1 MNKLLT
7 IITLLF
13 VVALFAGED
22 RHFIQD
28 DDYFVNKEGDLG
40 NNTYIYVDIAKMI
53 EPASSSTKG
62 EAKFMTVPD
71 GNEVWSQ
78 YYWQSRPIEAEGEIK
93 LGTVII
99 CSEAS
104 ENSIYIAPR
113 NADES
118 RMNNRWFMAKVVD
131 LSQMYKGIVKV
142 SGGYDVSKEN
152 LRVLGKGGFTPV
164 KTSSASQSN
173 KTAVKKSVAVEQP
186 AVVQYNNGNTGSS
199 ANAGCGSLKIIKA
212 VYGSLNNQ
220 MEVKD
225 YLEEFC
231 KNGQI
236 TATATD
242 DFFNSSMDTDEDKNL
257 YIRYQTMA
265 GEFEVQVLQGES
277 VTIPSKSHKRLK

>member
-13 VVALFAGED
+13 TAALFAGED
-22 RHFIQD
+22 RHYIQD
-28 DDYFVNKEGDLG
+28 DDYFISRDRDLAG
-40 NNTYIYVDIAKMI
+40 NEWIYVEIAKMM
-53 EPASSSTKG
+53 EPASSGSKN
-62 EAKFMTVPD
+62 EAKFMTIP
-71 GNEVWSQ
+71 GGQEVWTQ
-78 YYWQSRPIEAEGEIK
+78 YYWQSRPVETEGEIK
-93 LGTVII
+93 LGTVVLS
-99 CSEAS
+99 SEAS
-104 ENSIYIAPR
+104 DNGIYIAPR
-113 NADES
+113 SADES
-118 RMNNRWFMAKVVD
+118 RIANRWFMAKVID

-142 SGGYDVSKEN
+142 SGGYDISREN

-164 KTSSASQSN
+164 KTGSASQTT
-173 KTAVKKSVAVEQP
+173 KTAVKKPAVVEQP
-186 AVVQYNNGNTGSS
+186 AVVQYNNSNSGSS
-199 ANAGCGSLKIIKA
+199 ANTGCGSLKIIKA

>member
-7 IITLLF
+7 IVMLLL
-13 VVALFAGED
+13 AATLFAGED

-28 DDYFVNKEGDLG
+28 DDYFISRDRDLSG
-40 NNTYIYVDIAKMI
+40 NEWIYVEIAKMM
-53 EPASSSTKG
+53 EPANSDTKG
-62 EAKFMTVPD
+62 EAKFMTVPG
-71 GNEVWSQ
+71 GNEVWTQ
-78 YYWQSRPIEAEGEIK
+78 YYWQSRPVQAEGEIK
-93 LGTVII
+93 LGTVVI
-99 CSEAS
+99 CSELS
-104 ENSIYIAPR
+104 DNSVYIAPR
-113 NADES
+113 NSDEA
-118 RMNNRWFMAKVVD
+118 RVNHAWFMAKVID
-131 LSQMYKGIVKV
+131 MSKLYKGVVKV
-142 SGGYDVSKEN
+142 SGGYDISREN

-164 KTSSASQSN
+164 KTGSAPQSST
-173 KTAVKKSVAVEQP
+173 TAVKKPAVAEQP
-186 AVVQYNNGNTGSS
+186 AVVQYNNNSSNANT
-199 ANAGCGSLKIIKA
+199 GCGSLKIIKA

-236 TATATD
+236 TATASD

>member
-7 IITLLF
+7 IIMLLLAA
-13 VVALFAGED
+13 ALFAGED

-28 DDYFVNKEGDLG
+28 DDYFINEDGDLG
-40 NNTYIYVDIAKMI
+40 NNTDIYVEIAKMI
-53 EPASSSTKG
+53 EPASASTKG
-62 EAKFMTVPD
+62 EAKFMTIPD

-78 YYWQSRPIEAEGEIK
+78 YYWQSRPVQSEGEIK

-99 CSEAS
+99 CSETS
-104 ENSIYIAPR
+104 ENSTYIAPR

-118 RMNNRWFMAKVVD
+118 RINNRWFMAKVVD

-142 SGGYDVSKEN
+142 SGGYDVSREN
-152 LRVLGKGGFTPV
+152 LRLLGKGGFTPV
-164 KTSSASQSN
+164 KTGSAPQST
-173 KTAVKKSVAVEQP
+173 KTATQKPVVVEQP
-186 AVVQYNNGNTGSS
+186 AVVQYNNSNSGSS
-199 ANAGCGSLKIIKA
+199 SNTGCGSLKIIKA

-265 GEFEVQVLQGES
+265 GEFEVQVLQGKT
-277 VTIPSKSHKRLK
+277 VTIPGKSHKRLK